1 MWIEDIEWDRG
12 KNDIRESKCDWM
24 RKKKLYK
31 ITWDQMDKEY

>member
-12 KNDIRESKCDWM
+12 KNDIRESKWDWM